1 MPITSPEMK
10 KAIELWKNANW
21 DELLSFIG
29 LHHQL
34 AKETD
39 RRGDS
44 LLHYLALKSGTEKI
58 ITELIDLGADPN
70 HPNGYEATPIA
81 YAIGAGN
88 PFGLDTLDVLGVLL
102 DLGADPDRPVE
113 GPYPALHWSIVQHKP
128 GHLDFLLARGVN
140 RNTVTND
147 SPPEALLD
155 VAKRVDS
162 KYMLPASSEQFLHE
176 SGISSPV
183 SHAGGNMIL
192 MKRNCSWY
200 RRFAV
205 YFTTRQRISCQ
216 PSPFL
221 PRAQPRPQRFPQAC
235 STQFFYAFR
244 LYTH

>member
-1 MPITSPEMK
+1 M
-10 KAIELWKNANW
+10 
-21 DELLSFIG
+21 
-29 LHHQL
+29 
-34 AKETD
+34 
-39 RRGDS
+39 
-44 LLHYLALKSGTEKI
+44 HYLALKSGTEKI